1 MAISSLILKSKPA
14 DRPHIIE
21 KLKEYPQLS
30 LEGESPAGEL
40 ILLVEADNLSALHK
54 MCLSLEEI
62 PGVLGIY
69 PSYVTT
75 DDEET

>member
-40 ILLVEADNLSALHK
+40 ILLAEADNL
-54 MCLSLEEI
+54 
-62 PGVLGIY
+62 
-69 PSYVTT
+69 
-75 DDEET
+75 